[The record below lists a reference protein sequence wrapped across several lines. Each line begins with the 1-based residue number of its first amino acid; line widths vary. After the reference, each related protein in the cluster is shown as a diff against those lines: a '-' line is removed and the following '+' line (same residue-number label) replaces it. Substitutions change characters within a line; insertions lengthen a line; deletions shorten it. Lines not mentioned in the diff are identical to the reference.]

1 MKSEFK
7 NLTAEQLA
15 LRAKQGCRKSFSEL
29 VERFSARL
37 VRFLQ
42 RKTANVQNAE
52 DLVQETFVRAWQN
65 IARYKPRWR
74 FSTWLYTIGY
84 RLACNH
90 RADLPIES
98 AEMTR
103 LCAAQP
109 TDVIAENRETSRILW
124 GTAAQLP
131 QKQYEALWL
140 KYAEDMSI
148 KEIAKVMGKSQV
160 NVKVILYRARTGL
173 AKRLESDI
181 AEINGTNADA
191 NNNLLFGKA
200 EGPKCGAAFTD
211 L

>member
-7 NLTAEQLA
+7 SLTAEQLA
-15 LRAKQGCRKSFSEL
+15 LRAQQGCRKSFGEL
-29 VERFSARL
+29 VERYSMRL

-42 RKTANVQNAE
+42 RETSNVQNAE

-65 IARYKPRWR
+65 IGRYKSRWR

-98 AEMTR
+98 AAMSR
-103 LCAAQP
+103 PGAAQP
-109 TDVIAENRETSRILW
+109 PDVLAENRETSRILW

-131 QKQYEALWL
+131 QNQYEALWL
-140 KYAEDMSI
+140 KYAEEMSI
-148 KEIAKVMGKSQV
+148 KEIAKVMCKSQV

-173 AKRLESDI
+173 AKRLEQDI

-191 NNNLLFGKA
+191 NNTLLFGKV
-200 EGPKCGAAFTD
+200 EGPKCGASFTD